1 MYEKYEVLRA
11 VKQPKSDGNWSGEIW
26 GKVKP
31 LDIKNPMGP
40 KPKFT
45 PKAQAKVLYDDR
57 FVYVIFRVEDKYVR
71 ATAQRHQEPVFI
83 DSCVE
88 FFFTPGEDISQGYIN
103 IEINCGGTVVSR
115 HQTAPKTNPQPL
127 TDDEIRMLKIFHSE
141 PKIVEP
147 EKQEPTTWLIEYRVP
162 HQILEKRCAVIRSAS
177 GVTWRANFYK
187 CGDKTSNPHWLTW
200 SVVDYPEPRFHM
212 PEFFGTLEFK

>member
-40 KPKFT
+40 KPKFM

-57 FVYVIFRVEDKYVR
+57 FVYVIFRVEDKYVM

-127 TDDEIRMLKIFHSE
+127 TEDEIAMLRIFHSE
-141 PKIVEP
+141 TKIVEP
-147 EKQEPTTWLIEYRVP
+147 EKQQPTTWLIEYRAP
-162 HQILEKRCAVIRSAS
+162 YQILEKRCAVIRPAS

-212 PEFFGTLEFK
+212 PEFFGTLEFA